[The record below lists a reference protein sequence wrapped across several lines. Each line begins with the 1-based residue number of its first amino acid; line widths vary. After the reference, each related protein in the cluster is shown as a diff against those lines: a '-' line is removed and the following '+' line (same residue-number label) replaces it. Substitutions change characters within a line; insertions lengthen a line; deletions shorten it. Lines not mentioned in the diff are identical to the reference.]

1 MTSYELYEM
10 LQEMKEKDI
19 FVMIGASIEYLIMVY
34 GYDFKEV
41 MKDLKNAHNFAKKN
55 RNW

>member
-41 MKDLKNAHNFAKKN
+41 MKDLKNAHNFAEKN

>member
-1 MTSYELYEM
+1 MTSYELYET
-10 LQEMKEKDI
+10 LQEMNEKDI

-41 MKDLKNAHNFAKKN
+41 MKDLKNAHNFAEKN

>member
-1 MTSYELYEM
+1 MTSYELYET
-10 LQEMKEKDI
+10 LQEMNEKDI